1 MKINSAQKCLAKKA
15 ELLQSNYKAAEDM
28 TIFEL
33 SLEFSTPL
41 IILRQKQI
49 FQRLVCL
56 ILMAYLNLLHTI
68 GA

>member
-33 SLEFSTPL
+33 SLEFYNS
-41 IILRQKQI
+41 INN
-49 FQRLVCL
+49 F
-56 ILMAYLNLLHTI
+56 
-68 GA
+68 